1 MKAGI
6 FYKTGIV
13 GVEEIDKPVPG
24 PNDVIVQV
32 LRGGIC
38 GSDVFAFR
46 DNDRLTCVTQKG
58 DNGANGTFG
67 HELCGIV
74 DTLGEN
80 VTDIEV
86 GDRVFVNPNTARRK
100 GIADNLAGAFS
111 EYMYVEDAKY
121 NYNMQKW
128 TDEVSSDHAALLEPM
143 SVATHGKNQAHVTAD
158 DKVLILGGGA
168 IGLCA
173 LCACLNAGCTNVVVV
188 DMFENRLEAARK
200 MGGKGFN
207 SKTDGDMAEFLKKQ
221 FGIHTT
227 FFGVPFPDIDA
238 VIDCAGAAPLLDQ
251 VLHMAKDKM
260 RAAIIA
266 GYAAPYSMDI
276 SFFGSMQVEMHGSRG
291 FEQKDVEEALANI
304 TSGKINIDP
313 IITHHFKLDDIKE
326 AFETA
331 NDPTRGGIKI
341 LIDVAED
348 K

>member
-6 FYKTGIV
+6 FYGTGNV
-13 GVEEIDKPVPG
+13 GVEEIEKPVPG
-24 PNDVIVQV
+24 PNDVVVRV

-38 GSDVFAFR
+38 GSDIFAFR
-46 DNDRLTCVTQKG
+46 DNDRLTCVNQKG
-58 DNGANGTFG
+58 ENGADGTFG
-67 HELCGIV
+67 HELCGII

-80 VTDIEV
+80 VTGIEV

-100 GIADNLAGAFS
+100 GLADSLGGAFS

-121 NYNMQKW
+121 GYNLQKW
-128 TDEVSSDHAALLEPM
+128 DDSVSNDHAALLEPM
-143 SVATHGKNQAHVTAD
+143 CVATHGKNQARVTSED
-158 DKVLILGGGA
+158 NVLILGGGA

-173 LCACLNAGCTNVVVV
+173 LAACLNAGCKNVVVV
-188 DMFENRLEAARK
+188 DLFENRLEAARK

-207 SKTDGDMAEFLKKQ
+207 SKTDGDMAEYLKKE

-238 VIDCAGAAPLLDQ
+238 VIDCAGAAVLLDQ

-260 RAAIIA
+260 RVAIIA
-266 GYAAPYSMDI
+266 GYAAPYSMDL

-291 FEQKDVEEALANI
+291 FEQKDVEEAFANI
-304 TSGKINIDP
+304 SSGKINIDP
-313 IITHHFKLDDIKE
+313 IITHHFKLDDIKD
-326 AFETA
+326 AFATA
-331 NDPTRGGIKI
+331 NDPTRGAIKI
-341 LIDVAED
+341 LIDVAE